1 MDLKIGEKV
10 VGLFSSLP
18 SKTLPAP
25 VPNGN
30 KRTGALGEEVATNFL
45 IARGYRILERNFRCK
60 GGEVDII
67 TRDPG
72 DKSLVFIEVKA
83 RRGLSYGVPQLA
95 VTPFKQR
102 QISKAALT
110 WLSKNRLH
118 DQNARFDVI
127 AILLDG
133 GGPHRVEHIKNAFDL
148 AY

>member
-1 MDLKIGEKV
+1 V
-10 VGLFSSLP
+10 SLFARIT
-18 SKTLPAP
+18 SKRPPAP
-25 VPNGN
+25 TGN
-30 KRTGALGEEVATNFL
+30 KGTGELGEEVAANFM
-45 IARGYRILERNFRCK
+45 IARGYRIIERNFRCK

-67 TRDPG
+67 ARDPG

-118 DQNARFDVI
+118 DTNARFDVI
-127 AILLDG
+127 AILLSGDG
-133 GGPHRVEHIKNAFDL
+133 RHTIEHIMNAFDL